1 MAKNNNFNNIGK
13 DIEKA
18 LTDGLVNGDWSKLG
32 STISGSVDTVL
43 DEVGNKVVGKFGGA
57 QNHPNAKPLS
67 SHHEAYSNGAYT
79 RARQQKLEEEKRAR
93 QEAAKKKK
101 MELQK
106 EQARREAIEKA
117 KNPGI
122 MVPMNNVGG
131 YSSIICMAAG
141 GIGTAFTVVSL
152 LKALPAL
159 IGGTAAMTGVIIS
172 GVFFA
177 VFAGVLNKGL
187 YDYNRLKRAQRY
199 AACCGKREYAEI
211 DELVASTGRS
221 RRKILRDIKKML
233 GLGFFPQGHLD
244 SENKN
249 LILTDRVYNQ
259 YIETKR
265 SAKAA
270 EAVDTTSR
278 EVIEEYPD
286 LSPED
291 AAELK
296 QMVAEGTEYI
306 NKLHELN
313 ALIPGEVITAKL
325 TRLEGLLQEIFA
337 RVREHPEQMGK
348 MHELMDYYLPTMIK
362 IVSAYE
368 EYDKVSE
375 PGQDII
381 HAKKDIED
389 TLDTINEA
397 FRKLLNNLFKDSVWD
412 VTTDAQVLKTLLA
425 QKGLATEREG
435 E

>member
-1 MAKNNNFNNIGK
+1 MGKNNSLNNIGK

-43 DEVGNKVVGKFGGA
+43 DEVGNKVVGKFAGT
-57 QNHPNAKPLS
+57 QHPNAKPLS

-93 QEAAKKKK
+93 QEAANKKK
-101 MELQK
+101 MELQRQQERK
-106 EQARREAIEKA
+106 AAIEKA
-117 KNPGI
+117 KHPGI

-131 YSSIICMAAG
+131 YSSVICMAAG
-141 GIGTAFTVVSL
+141 GIGTAFTAISL
-152 LKALPAL
+152 IKALPAL
-159 IGGTAAMTGVIIS
+159 IGGTASMMGIIVS
-172 GVFFA
+172 GVFLA
-177 VFAGVLNKGL
+177 VFAGILNKGIF
-187 YDYNRLKRAQRY
+187 DYKRLKLAQRY
-199 AACCGKREYAEI
+199 ASCCGTKEYAEI
-211 DELVASTGRS
+211 DELVAATGRS
-221 RRKILRDIKKML
+221 KRKIIKDIKKML

-249 LILTDRVYNQ
+249 LILTDKVYNQ

-265 SAKAA
+265 NAKVS
-270 EAVDTTSR
+270 EAVDTTAH
-278 EVIEEYPD
+278 EVVEYPD
-286 LSPED
+286 LSEED
-291 AAELK
+291 AAELR
-296 QMVAEGTEYI
+296 QMISEGNAYI
-306 NKLHELN
+306 TKLHELN
-313 ALIPGEVITAKL
+313 DNIPGEVITAKL
-325 TRLEGLLQEIFA
+325 SRLEGLLNEIFT
-337 RVREHPEQMGK
+337 RVREHPEQMSK

-375 PGQDII
+375 PGADII
-381 HAKKDIED
+381 KAKKDIED